1 MKLLDMKFWKDK
13 KVFVTGGTG
22 FIGSHLVSKLISLGA
37 NVKLFVHHIQPQI
50 DDTYGYR
57 GDLTYGYVH
66 YTNYMLDFAP
76 DIIFHLA
83 AQPIVSTAM
92 EKELQT
98 AEINIKGTYYFLHA
112 CKEVSSIKSILHVST
127 DKVYGKVED
136 IQSDSPL
143 LGSAHPYNATKLCGD
158 IMAQMYAEAYDMPIT
173 IVRNGNIY
181 GPGDLHWDRVI
192 PGTIKQ
198 IFNKERPVC
207 RGGSRDY
214 IYVSDIVYGYLRLVE
229 ERYGKTGL
237 ETVNLGAEQPT
248 DTLQVIDMIV
258 VFMSTKYID
267 IIKSPMWK
275 GELVNQHINNN
286 KAKQLI
292 DWCPDI
298 PLDKGLSATVKWYEA
313 YLRQEKKNEQT

>member
-1 MKLLDMKFWKDK
+1 MKLLDKKFWECKRI
-13 KVFVTGGTG
+13 FVTGGTG
-22 FIGSHLVSKLISLGA
+22 FVGSHLVSKLVSLGA
-37 NVKLFVHHIQPQI
+37 DVKLFVHYIEPEEKSLAGFH
-50 DDTYGYR
+50 
-57 GDLTYGYVH
+57 GDLT
-66 YTNYMLDFAP
+66 FAP
-76 DIIFHLA
+76 VHLKNYLLKFKPDIVFHLA
-83 AQPIVSTAM
+83 AQPIVGTAM
-92 EKELQT
+92 EQEWDT
-98 AEINIKGTYYFLHA
+98 AEINIKGTYNLLHV
-112 CKEVSSIKSILHVST
+112 CREIPSIRTIIHVST

-198 IFNKERPVC
+198 LFNNERPVC

-237 ETVNLGAEQPT
+237 EIVNLGAEKPT
-248 DTLQVIDMIV
+248 DTLQVIDMISAIMDKKV
-258 VFMSTKYID
+258 EVIQ
-267 IIKSPMWK
+267 SPMWK
-275 GELVNQHINNN
+275 GELVNQHINND

-298 PLDKGLSATVKWYEA
+298 PLDKGLSATVRWYEG
-313 YLRQEKKNEQT
+313 YLRQEKKNEQN